1 MKPIEIIKNAF
12 SQNRLSHAYLV
23 SGLPGSGKTAFVR
36 SVAAFLLCENKQHHQ
51 PCGSCKQCLLMQANN
66 HPDFIVVVP
75 EEKSH
80 TIKINQ
86 IRDVSEKLSQTAHG
100 GGYQVV
106 MIAPAD
112 AMPVQAAN
120 ALLKTLEE
128 PNGKAILF
136 LVDDQKSMI
145 PATIRSRCQQL
156 LFSSKKNELS
166 WMQQHQALRDEID
179 AHMKKI
185 ASRQINAIA
194 FPMSWLKI
202 PLSDIL
208 DQMMVI
214 IHRIAQSQSV
224 SDSKSIL
231 LHQMMQA
238 LLEKKSFISKGIN
251 LNQQLCLESLMIE
264 WERYVH

>member
-1 MKPIEIIKNAF
+1 MEPIEIIKNAF

-23 SGLPGSGKTAFVR
+23 SGLPGSGKTAFVK
-36 SVAAFLLCENKQHHQ
+36 SAAAYLLCENKKQNK
-51 PCGSCKQCLLMQANN
+51 PCEMCKQCLLMQANN
-66 HPDFIVVVP
+66 HPDFIAVIP

-80 TIKINQ
+80 SIKINQ
-86 IRDVSEKLSQTAHG
+86 IRDVTEKLSRTAHG
-100 GGYQVV
+100 SGYQVV

-128 PNGKAILF
+128 PNGKVILF
-136 LVDDQKSMI
+136 LVDDQKSI
-145 PATIRSRCQQL
+145 LPATIRSRCQQL
-156 LFSSKKNELS
+156 HFSSKKNES
-166 WMQQHQALRDEID
+166 VWMQQHQALREEID
-179 AHMKKI
+179 SHMKKI
-185 ASRQINAIA
+185 ALRQIDAIA

-202 PLSDIL
+202 PLSDIV

-214 IHRIAQSQSV
+214 VHRIAQSQST
-224 SDSKSIL
+224 SDEKSVL
-231 LHQMMQA
+231 LHQFMQT
-238 LLEKKSFISKGIN
+238 LLEKKSFISKSIN